1 MYRRRWDI
9 EAFFRFL
16 KQELNFSHFLSLNTN
31 GIEVVMYTIVI
42 AAMLVMIYKKENE
55 LGYKTAIRKMN
66 TEMQKMIILMV
77 VEITGGDIRKLD
89 KYNLD
94 LPGDG

>member
-1 MYRRRWDI
+1 M
-9 EAFFRFL
+9 
-16 KQELNFSHFLSLNTN
+16 K
-31 GIEVVMYTIVI
+31 
-42 AAMLVMIYKKENE
+42 
-55 LGYKTAIRKMN
+55 

-77 VEITGGDIRKLD
+77 VEITGGDNRKLD